1 MYIQLVSSKIRF
13 ESTEMLKSRYEYSM
27 LKPDIRA
34 SKNQLKSVP
43 ILIWREKL
51 LKLRNAY
58 RTEGTRTLEDSNLEK
73 DETKFGLSL
82 FFQFS
87 NLFKSSQWMTEWRL
101 NDWLDEWMIERTN
114 SDLRDWV
121 YTLETETL
129 FSLVSITRLRP
140 RLKILESR
148 DRDFDETFFWLFWYR
163 DWDRDWNCHTFKT
176 ETKI

>member
-1 MYIQLVSSKIRF
+1 M
-13 ESTEMLKSRYEYSM
+13 
-27 LKPDIRA
+27 
-34 SKNQLKSVP
+34 P
-43 ILIWREKL
+43 IEQKVHVHWKMPIWK
-51 LKLRNAY
+51 KMKQ
-58 RTEGTRTLEDSNLEK
+58 NLACIK
-73 DETKFGLSL
+73 DSL

-148 DRDFDETFFWLFWYR
+148 DRDFDETFFWLFE
-163 DWDRDWNCHTFKT
+163 T
-176 ETKI
+176 ETELFIFSRPRLRLDESQNRDFSRPRLFHYDF